1 MYSDVVDLQ
10 EFYES
15 PTGQTVRRLLC
26 AQVRAIWPSL
36 AGERVLALG
45 YAVPLLRDW
54 ALDAATVAA
63 MMPAEQGV
71 AYWPREGPNVSVLV
85 DSSNL
90 PLEDQSIDRVVV
102 MHGLEGASA
111 PQSLLRE
118 IWRVMRGQ
126 GRLLMIVANR
136 RGLWAHGDST
146 PFGVGRPYSS
156 SQIRDFLRD
165 EGFLA
170 ERVWR
175 ALYMPPTDSRLV
187 MSMADWFERYGRI
200 CFPGFGG
207 VLMLEAG
214 KQIFAP
220 TKRLPLSRK
229 LVVPLPS
236 LGPTPAIPAG
246 S

>member
-15 PTGQTVRRLLC
+15 PLGQTARRILR
-26 AQVRAIWPSL
+26 AQTRAIWPSL

-45 YAVPLLRDW
+45 YAAPLLRDW
-54 ALDAATVAA
+54 AQDAAEVAA

-85 DSSNL
+85 DPSCL
-90 PLEDQSIDRVVV
+90 PLEDQSIDRVVM
-102 MHGLEGASA
+102 MHSLEGASA
-111 PQSLLRE
+111 PQALLRE
-118 IWRVMRGQ
+118 IWRVMKGQ

-146 PFGVGRPYSS
+146 PFGVGRPYSL
-156 SQIRDFLRD
+156 SQIKEFLRD
-165 EGFLA
+165 QGFLA
-170 ERVWR
+170 ERAWR

-187 MSMADWFERYGRI
+187 LSMADWFERYGRA

-214 KQIFAP
+214 KQLFAP
-220 TKRLPLSRK
+220 TRRQLSSRK
-229 LVVPLPS
+229 LVVSLPA
-236 LGPTPAIPAG
+236 LDPGAPVPAG